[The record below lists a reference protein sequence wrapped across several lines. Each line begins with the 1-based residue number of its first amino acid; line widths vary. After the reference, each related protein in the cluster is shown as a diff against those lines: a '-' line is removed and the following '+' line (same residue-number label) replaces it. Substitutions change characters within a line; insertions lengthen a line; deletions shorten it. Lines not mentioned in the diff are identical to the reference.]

1 MKLLTK
7 AALIASAVVVM
18 SGCATGMQPVSGIYA
33 DVKGPGMVLDNRAG
47 QSKVGTATAKSV
59 LGIVATGDAS
69 IAAAMKEGGITKVHH
84 TDYHTTN
91 IFGIVAET
99 TIVVYGE

>member
-1 MKLLTK
+1 MKLFTK
-7 AALIASAVVVM
+7 AALVASAVVVM
-18 SGCATGMQPVSGIYA
+18 SGCATGIQPVSGIYA
-33 DVKGPGMVLDNRAG
+33 DVKGPGIVVDNRAG
-47 QSKVGTATAKSV
+47 QSKVGTATAKSI

-69 IAAAMKEGGITKVHH
+69 IAEAMKQGGIKKVHH

-91 IFGIVAET
+91 MFGIIAET